1 MTESVLLYSLCSNVT
16 KSVLYSAS
24 VLYRYKGWNRCDG
37 GFSTAAHKVAT
48 YFTDIHTAKNSPQS
62 VQWLPLWLLCW
73 SSVYSVGPLQ
83 LAGHF
88 DVLDG
93 SNGSCGQGNG
103 GWTNQVNFWA
113 IFFQMENFM
122 GNWCKILP
130 KLC

>member
-1 MTESVLLYSLCSNVT
+1 MKYTAVVT
-16 KSVLYSAS
+16 IKHFEIAHFAHSSHSQSTVSA
-24 VLYRYKGWNRCDG
+24 V
-37 GFSTAAHKVAT
+37 
-48 YFTDIHTAKNSPQS
+48 PQ
-62 VQWLPLWLLCW
+62 WLLCW
-73 SSVYSVGPLQ
+73 ARVYSVGPLQ

-113 IFFQMENFM
+113 IFFQMENLM
-122 GNWCKILP
+122 GNWCKILA

>member
-1 MTESVLLYSLCSNVT
+1 MHFLLSLE
-16 KSVLYSAS
+16 
-24 VLYRYKGWNRCDG
+24 KG
-37 GFSTAAHKVAT
+37 FKVRAT
-48 YFTDIHTAKNSPQS
+48 VVPQ
-62 VQWLPLWLLCW
+62 WLLC
-73 SSVYSVGPLQ
+73 SSTVYSVRPLQ

-113 IFFQMENFM
+113 LFFQMENRM
-122 GNWCKILP
+122 GNWCKIIS

>member
-1 MTESVLLYSLCSNVT
+1 MTIWFP
-16 KSVLYSAS
+16 KSQKWPNAIQMS
-24 VLYRYKGWNRCDG
+24 RN
-37 GFSTAAHKVAT
+37 
-48 YFTDIHTAKNSPQS
+48 I
-62 VQWLPLWLLCW
+62 PLWLLCW

-113 IFFQMENFM
+113 IFFQMENLM
-122 GNWCKILP
+122 GKNSCQIVLF
-130 KLC
+130 

>member
-1 MTESVLLYSLCSNVT
+1 MGLEKN
-16 KSVLYSAS
+16 
-24 VLYRYKGWNRCDG
+24 YRRRPVDTS
-37 GFSTAAHKVAT
+37 STAVWDTAVVA
-48 YFTDIHTAKNSPQS
+48 
-62 VQWLPLWLLCW
+62 LLVHR
-73 SSVYSVGPLQ
+73 VYSVGPLQ

-113 IFFQMENFM
+113 IFFQMENLM
-122 GNWCKILP
+122 GNWCKILA

>member
-1 MTESVLLYSLCSNVT
+1 MITLFI
-16 KSVLYSAS
+16 
-24 VLYRYKGWNRCDG
+24 VLYRNV
-37 GFSTAAHKVAT
+37 TAIK
-48 YFTDIHTAKNSPQS
+48 DIIIIPSKEI
-62 VQWLPLWLLCW
+62 PLWLLC
-73 SSVYSVGPLQ
+73 SSRVYSVRPLQ

-113 IFFQMENFM
+113 IFFQMENLM
-122 GNWCKILP
+122 GNWCKILA

>member
-1 MTESVLLYSLCSNVT
+1 MVAPELAKSIGIGIGFLSCIGIGIVKRISQVLV
-16 KSVLYSAS
+16 
-24 VLYRYKGWNRCDG
+24 
-37 GFSTAAHKVAT
+37 
-48 YFTDIHTAKNSPQS
+48 PQ
-62 VQWLPLWLLCW
+62 WLLCW
-73 SSVYSVGPLQ
+73 SRVYSVGPLQ

-113 IFFQMENFM
+113 IFFQMENLM
-122 GNWCKILP
+122 GNWCKILA

>member
-1 MTESVLLYSLCSNVT
+1 MLLCLAI
-16 KSVLYSAS
+16 L
-24 VLYRYKGWNRCDG
+24 L
-37 GFSTAAHKVAT
+37 
-48 YFTDIHTAKNSPQS
+48 IHVGSKLHDVIHELEMLVPQ
-62 VQWLPLWLLCW
+62 WLLCW
-73 SSVYSVGPLQ
+73 SRVYSVGPLQ

-113 IFFQMENFM
+113 LFFQMENRM
-122 GNWCKILP
+122 GNWCKIIS

>member
-1 MTESVLLYSLCSNVT
+1 MTNLS
-16 KSVLYSAS
+16 
-24 VLYRYKGWNRCDG
+24 
-37 GFSTAAHKVAT
+37 
-48 YFTDIHTAKNSPQS
+48 
-62 VQWLPLWLLCW
+62 
-73 SSVYSVGPLQ
+73 SSVRPLQ

-113 IFFQMENFM
+113 IFFQMENLM
-122 GNWCKILP
+122 GNWCKILA

>member
-1 MTESVLLYSLCSNVT
+1 MLFTYVDGNVRV
-16 KSVLYSAS
+16 KFAYLRLSAS
-24 VLYRYKGWNRCDG
+24 LRPPIFRNY
-37 GFSTAAHKVAT
+37 FSE
-48 YFTDIHTAKNSPQS
+48 YFMLQC
-62 VQWLPLWLLCW
+62 VPLWLLC
-73 SSVYSVGPLQ
+73 SSRVYSVRPLQ

-113 IFFQMENFM
+113 IFFQMENLM
-122 GNWCKILP
+122 GNWCKILA